1 MKPAPTGAHLR
12 RGGGIQPRPY
22 RAVGLAAITGLRSMA
37 APALLSR
44 ASRRGDMEGLQ
55 GTPFAALGSPRVS
68 AALQLLMIG
77 EMVAD
82 KTPFIPSRTSA
93 PALLG
98 RLLSGAVAGSV
109 LFADEGRRGNSGAI
123 LGALSAF
130 AAAYAGEKLRAMGAQ
145 RGIPDPILGILEDRF
160 VLTLG
165 TRLLRRA

>member
-1 MKPAPTGAHLR
+1 MLR
-12 RGGGIQPRPY
+12 RRKRVEFEVTP
-22 RAVGLAAITGLRSMA
+22 ATLKTLGLAGVTGLRSMA
-37 APALLSR
+37 APALLAR
-44 ASRRGDMEGLQ
+44 AVQRGDLNA
-55 GTPFAALGSPRVS
+55 PNVPALGYKDVS
-68 AALQLLMIG
+68 KLLSFLSFG

-82 KTPFIPSRTSA
+82 KTHLVLARTSA

-98 RLLSGAVAGSV
+98 RLFSGAVAGSV

>member
-1 MKPAPTGAHLR
+1 MLR
-12 RGGGIQPRPY
+12 RRKRVEFEVTP
-22 RAVGLAAITGLRSMA
+22 ATLKTLGLAGVAGLRSMA
-37 APALLSR
+37 APALLAR
-44 ASRRGDMEGLQ
+44 AVQRGDLNA
-55 GTPFAALGSPRVS
+55 PNLSALGYKDVS
-68 AALQLLMIG
+68 KLLSFLSFG

-82 KTPFIPSRTSA
+82 QTHLVLARTSA

-98 RLLSGAVAGSV
+98 RLFSGAVAGSV